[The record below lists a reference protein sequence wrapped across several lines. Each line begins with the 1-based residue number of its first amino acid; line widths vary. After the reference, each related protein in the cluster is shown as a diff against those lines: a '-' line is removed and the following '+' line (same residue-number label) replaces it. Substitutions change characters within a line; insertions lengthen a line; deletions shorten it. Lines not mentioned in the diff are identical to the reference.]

1 MKRFVLLLLA
11 FTMLFVMASAEESF
25 VEEDFAVAASFDDE
39 FFAEETLIGDEFEAE
54 QPEVEDE
61 IEDRSVFLFEDEKV
75 NSATLAE
82 WQKWEI
88 KDLQATAKKNK
99 VTLTWSVTK
108 PNPSAQPSG
117 QGGTPVTKKELKS
130 QKGVKVF
137 VYQVDANTGVATQV
151 KKPLA
156 STKNKVAVSVKN
168 PGTYYY
174 FVRLEKVDKKSAAE
188 DLGIASNKAKITV
201 SDIKNAK
208 AISKVKVFADVY
220 AAASEQ
226 PSEQTSVQ
234 PVTVVIVYADVYTKE
249 ADTKYTVTAQQK
261 GGSVFTG
268 TYTLDPEE
276 KNEIFANGV
285 VRVPLLLVDW
295 KDNKAPTFEANG
307 KKITVSVQSSV
318 MKKAKKGS
326 ATPKAITVKTQPTV
340 SAEQV
345 DATTITV
352 KWHDQAAAA
361 GYAKP
366 TTYTIQIGKKKF
378 PVKVDDKQLV
388 TGMGGYYE
396 YTVTGYPANTKK
408 KAQTLKIT
416 VKSDAKGAKKS
427 KAYKLAFQPASLGAI
442 MNLTVFPDNDGS
454 YKVIWDSMAT
464 VKAYE
469 VYATDSAH
477 SKEVYAEGVKA
488 ENPSEQSGQPAV
500 TSYSATFKAEDLK
513 DMTKGQWLS
522 FTVKA
527 VDGTK
532 VLGRAVTRAYNFNFD
547 PSAEPSE
554 EPTNQKN

>member
-1 MKRFVLLLLA
+1 MKRFALLLLA

-25 VEEDFAVAASFDDE
+25 VEEDFAAAASFDDE
-39 FFAEETLIGDEFEAE
+39 FFAEETFFGDEFEAE

-61 IEDRSVFLFEDEKV
+61 IEDRSVYLFEDEKV

-88 KDLQATAKKNK
+88 KDLKAAAKKNK

-108 PNPSAQPSG
+108 AGPSAQPSG
-117 QGGTPVTKKELKS
+117 QGGTPVTKKELKAY
-130 QKGVKVF
+130 KGVKVF
-137 VYQVDANTGVATQV
+137 VYQVDANTGVPTQV

-156 STKNKVAVSVKN
+156 STKNKVTVSVKN

-174 FVRLEKVDKKSAAE
+174 FVRLEKVDKKNGTE
-188 DLGIASNKAKITV
+188 DLGIASNKAEIKV

-208 AISKVKVFADVY
+208 AISKVKVFADVF
-220 AAASEQ
+220 ALPSGQ
-226 PSEQTSVQ
+226 PSEQASVQ
-234 PVTVVIVYADVYTKE
+234 PAVYVDVTADIYTKE

-268 TYTLDPEE
+268 TYTLDPDE

-285 VRVPLLLVDW
+285 VRVPLLFVDW

-326 ATPKAITVKTQPTV
+326 VTPKAITAKTQPVITDAV
-340 SAEQV
+340 QV

-352 KWHDQAAAA
+352 TWFDQAAAA
-361 GYAKP
+361 KKTNP
-366 TTYTIQIGKKKF
+366 TSYLIQIGKKKF
-378 PVKVDDKQLV
+378 PVDVKDKNLISAV
-388 TGMGGYYE
+388 NGYYE

-442 MNLTVFPDNDGS
+442 MNITVLPDNDGG
-454 YKVIWDSMAT
+454 YKVTWDSMAT
-464 VKAYE
+464 AVKAFE

-477 SKEVYAEGVKA
+477 SKEVYADGVEIKP
-488 ENPSEQSGQPAV
+488 EPSEQSGQPAV
-500 TSYSATFKAEDLK
+500 KSYSATFKAEDLK
-513 DMTKGQWLS
+513 DLTKGEWLS

-532 VLGRAVTRAYNFNFD
+532 VLGRDVARTYNFNYD
-547 PSAEPSE
+547 PSAQPSE
-554 EPTNQKN
+554 HNP